1 MVIVLPRPGRAAA
14 VLIFGTAGDFKD
26 SAPIA
31 LYGYLY
37 FSILNG
43 DGWAILQEIHSL
55 PGGAGKRNRDGE
67 LGGMASFSPSAR
79 EMAGRRASSLVRLRT
94 PSSPHSPP

>member
-1 MVIVLPRPGRAAA
+1 MVIVLLRPGRAAA
-14 VLIFGTAGDFKD
+14 VLILGTAGDFKD

-43 DGWAILQEIHSL
+43 DGYE
-55 PGGAGKRNRDGE
+55 RYVT
-67 LGGMASFSPSAR
+67 
-79 EMAGRRASSLVRLRT
+79 RRIFFLVRRKWTLC
-94 PSSPHSPP
+94 